1 MIKSKKLIAAA
12 AVALIA
18 SLSFAQEVSFSNK
31 LKSNI
36 ADITITDDGTST
48 SLAAFSNKAS
58 AEYNSEKLDAGAAI
72 NFKVAL
78 KDDIFAFG
86 SENFID
92 DAFIEFRPTEILGI
106 GFNRGYYVAGSYL
119 PCLEDDMAESN
130 IGSNFGLFIRPVEG
144 LVIAGG
150 LDFVSYFV
158 NTEEK
163 PLINFGAEYA
173 ACEAFTFGAA
183 ARNIIADSRT
193 LGIYASFKGVE
204 GLTLNAGFTYNGNLK
219 DYRLTGNLIN
229 AALMLNKGP
238 FGFYANAV
246 VSLGGD
252 ADNDNELYTAAT
264 MTYMISNSLIANIYG
279 GFSTDFDN
287 DAARAAEVSSGIC
300 AFLNKNNSV
309 KASVFVYL
317 INGMTNI
324 SFPFYWKYTF

>member
-36 ADITITDDGTST
+36 ADIAITDDGTST
-48 SLAAFSNKAS
+48 SLASFSNKAS

-92 DAFIEFRPTEILGI
+92 DAFIEFRPTKILGI
-106 GFNRGYYVAGSYL
+106 GFNRAYYVAGSYL

-150 LDFVSYFV
+150 LDFVSYFG

-163 PLINFGAEYA
+163 PLVNFGAEYA
-173 ACEAFTFGAA
+173 AGKTFSIGASA
-183 ARNIIADSRT
+183 HNIISDSRT
-193 LGIYASFKGVE
+193 IGVYTSFTGVK
-204 GLTLNAGFTYNGNLK
+204 GLTLNAGFTYNGNLE
-219 DYRLTGNLIN
+219 DYNLTGNLIN
-229 AALMLNKGP
+229 AALMFNKGS

-246 VSLGGD
+246 ASLGGD
-252 ADNDNELYTAAT
+252 ADKDNELYTAAT
-264 MTYMISNSLIANIYG
+264 INYMINKSLSANIYG

-287 DAARAAEVSSGIC
+287 DDAWAAEVSTGIN
-300 AFLNKNNSV
+300 ASINKNNSV

-317 INGMTNI
+317 KNGMTNI
-324 SFPFYWKYTF
+324 SFPCYWKYSF